1 MRRTLL
7 LCFVHGFKGGDDTFG
22 ANSKFSKDLRKSVA
36 QALPNVDVRVAVY
49 PTYDTRGDL
58 AGCVARFVEWL
69 LENVID
75 LEVAARTPSPT
86 VDPSVHCVLIG
97 HSMGGIVAADALLA
111 LAGDQRIGEEEDAT
125 ELNAM
130 MFPYVHGV
138 LGLDTPYLGIAP
150 GVVAHTAEDQ
160 YAAASSAFN
169 QISGL
174 TDALWGTK
182 SGSAAQAASR
192 ALPAAE
198 AVSGAAAAAAAAG
211 AAASK
216 GAAGGGSGG
225 GWGWGKIAM
234 YAGAG
239 AIASVAAGTA
249 ATVAYRNRDQ
259 ITERFSWATSHLEFV
274 NCLARG
280 EVLRARITRVAE
292 VNRQLGVGF
301 GNIYTQ
307 LGKGAPARTN
317 PTPVG
322 AAGSLLG
329 ITSSRRTFCNLPS
342 GQTPSGEWRPAINDV
357 AREETGA
364 HMAMFEASTNP
375 NYNTLLG
382 DARDMVVKWTVDTAW
397 YEGSTGGLAAVP

>member
-1 MRRTLL
+1 
-7 LCFVHGFKGGDDTFG
+7 
-22 ANSKFSKDLRKSVA
+22 
-36 QALPNVDVRVAVY
+36 
-49 PTYDTRGDL
+49 
-58 AGCVARFVEWL
+58 
-69 LENVID
+69 
-75 LEVAARTPSPT
+75 
-86 VDPSVHCVLIG
+86 
-97 HSMGGIVAADALLA
+97 MGGIVAADALLA
-111 LAGDQRIGEEEDAT
+111 LAGDQRIGEEADAT

-150 GVVAHTAEDQ
+150 GVVAHGAEDHF
-160 YAAASSAFN
+160 AAASSAFA

-174 TDALWGTK
+174 TDALLGTK

-198 AVSGAAAAAAAAG
+198 AAGGAAAAAAG
-211 AAASK
+211 AAASRRAT
-216 GAAGGGSGG
+216 GGGSGGSGG

-249 ATVAYRNRDQ
+249 ATVAYRNRNQ
-259 ITERFSWATSHLEFV
+259 ITEGFSWATSHLEFV

-280 EVLRARITRVAE
+280 EVLRARITRVVE
-292 VNRQLGVGF
+292 VHRQLGVGF
-301 GNIYTQ
+301 GNLYTQ
-307 LGKGAPARTN
+307 LGKGAPARTH

-329 ITSSRRTFCNLPS
+329 ISSSRRTFCNLPS
-342 GQTPSGEWRPAINDV
+342 GQTPSGEWRPAINDM

-364 HMAMFEASTNP
+364 HMAMFEATTNP
-375 NYNTLLG
+375 NYTQLLG
-382 DARDMVVKWTVDTAW
+382 DARDMIVQWTVDTAW
-397 YEGSTGGLAAVP
+397 YEGSTGGLASVP